1 MPIYLNNYTIKLRFI
16 LYQDMFIFKKTEH
29 RIVFLITYFSDRKKD
44 REVIILEYWNR
55 IWDNYSKA

>member
-1 MPIYLNNYTIKLRFI
+1 
-16 LYQDMFIFKKTEH
+16 MFIFKKTEH